1 MFGGELEGLILA
13 ETEFPSE
20 EEMRAH
26 PIPDFAV
33 RDVSDDVRYTGGWL
47 VENGLPVVKHAI
59 LTIDVEDWHQLVH
72 RRLGRD
78 DWDRARPEFPRQMEA
93 LFQLLDEL
101 GAKPTMFLLGMTVA
115 RYPEVVR
122 EIATRGYE
130 IGSHGY
136 AHRRVYTQSEA
147 EFRDDVRRSIDAIG
161 EATGKRPT
169 GYRAPEFSINR
180 DTPWAYD
187 VLAELGFRYD
197 SSQHDNRRIP
207 NRIEPPAQPYRLEL
221 PTGGTLWELPT
232 PSVGRVPVG
241 GGAYWRLMPAPVLVR
256 ALARR
261 PWPVLY
267 FHPYEFDPLP
277 LRAEL
282 PDGLGAKQR
291 VFAASRRALRNPGR
305 GLIAA
310 RLRKVAE
317 QFRLTSFEEAHDQIE
332 REHGAGTRAL
342 SPQGVLV

>member
-1 MFGGELEGLILA
+1 M
-13 ETEFPSE
+13 
-20 EEMRAH
+20 
-26 PIPDFAV
+26 
-33 RDVSDDVRYTGGWL
+33 
-47 VENGLPVVKHAI
+47 KHAI
-59 LTIDVEDWHQLVH
+59 LTVDVEDWHQLVH
-72 RRLGRD
+72 RRLGRE
-78 DWDRARPEFPRQMEA
+78 DWDLAGREFPRQMDA
-93 LFQLLDEL
+93 VLALLDEL
-101 GAKPTMFLLGMTVA
+101 GAQATFFLLGMTVA
-115 RYPEVVR
+115 RYPDVLRAVAE
-122 EIATRGYE
+122 RGYE

-136 AHRRVYTQSEA
+136 AHRRVYTQTEA

-161 EATGKRPT
+161 EATGKRPA

-180 DTPWAYD
+180 DTPWAYE

-207 NRIEPPAQPYRLEL
+207 NRIEPPVQPYRLEL

-241 GGAYWRLMPAPVLVR
+241 GGAYWRLLPAPVLVR

-291 VFAASRRALRNPGR
+291 VVAASRQALRNPGR

-317 QFRLTSFEEAHDQIE
+317 QFHLTSFEEAHDQIE

>member
-1 MFGGELEGLILA
+1 
-13 ETEFPSE
+13 
-20 EEMRAH
+20 
-26 PIPDFAV
+26 
-33 RDVSDDVRYTGGWL
+33 
-47 VENGLPVVKHAI
+47 VKHAI

-93 LFQLLDEL
+93 LFQLLGEL
-101 GAKPTMFLLGMTVA
+101 GTKPTMFLLGMTVA

-122 EIATRGYE
+122 EIVTRGYE
-130 IGSHGY
+130 IASHGY

-147 EFRDDVRRSIDAIG
+147 EFREDVLRSIDAIG
-161 EATGKRPT
+161 EATGKRPA

-232 PSVGRVPVG
+232 PSVARVPVG
-241 GGAYWRLMPAPVLVR
+241 GGAYWRLMPAPMLVR
-256 ALARR
+256 ALAGR

-277 LRAEL
+277 LRADL
-282 PDGLGAKQR
+282 PDGLGVKQR

-305 GLIAA
+305 GLIAV

-317 QFRLTSFEEAHDQIE
+317 EFRLTSFEEAHEQIE

>member
-1 MFGGELEGLILA
+1 
-13 ETEFPSE
+13 
-20 EEMRAH
+20 
-26 PIPDFAV
+26 V
-33 RDVSDDVRYTGGWL
+33 RS
-47 VENGLPVVKHAI
+47 AI

-72 RRLGRD
+72 RRLGRE

-93 LFQLLDEL
+93 LFAVLGEL
-101 GAKPTMFLLGMTVA
+101 EAKATFFLLGMTVE
-115 RYPEVVR
+115 RYPEVVGR
-122 EIATRGYE
+122 LAAHGEIA
-130 IGSHGY
+130 SHGY

-147 EFRDDVRRSIDAIG
+147 EFREDVRRSIEAIG
-161 EATGKRPT
+161 EATGKRPA

-187 VLAELGFRYD
+187 ALAELGFRYD

-207 NRIEPPAQPYRLEL
+207 NRIEADSSAPYRIEL
-221 PTGGTLWELPT
+221 PSGRTLWEHPT
-232 PSVGRVPVG
+232 PSVRHIPVG
-241 GGAYWRLMPAPVLVR
+241 GGAYWRLFAAPVLVR
-256 ALARR
+256 ALSSV

-282 PDGLGAKQR
+282 PDGLGPKQR
-291 VFAASRRALRNPGR
+291 IFAASRRVLRNPGR
-305 GLIAA
+305 GLIAT
-310 RLRKVAE
+310 RLRKVAD

-332 REHGAGTRAL
+332 REHGASTRAL

>member
-1 MFGGELEGLILA
+1 
-13 ETEFPSE
+13 
-20 EEMRAH
+20 
-26 PIPDFAV
+26 
-33 RDVSDDVRYTGGWL
+33 
-47 VENGLPVVKHAI
+47 
-59 LTIDVEDWHQLVH
+59 
-72 RRLGRD
+72 
-78 DWDRARPEFPRQMEA
+78 MEA
-93 LFQLLDEL
+93 LFGLLDDL
-101 GAKPTMFLLGMTVA
+101 GTAATFFLLGMTVE
-115 RYPEVVR
+115 RYPSVIRDV
-122 EIATRGYE
+122 ATRGYE

-161 EATGKRPT
+161 EATGKRPA

-221 PTGGTLWELPT
+221 PSGRTLWEFPT
-232 PSVGRVPVG
+232 PSVARVPVG
-241 GGAYWRLMPAPVLVR
+241 GGAYWRVMPASVLVR
-256 ALARR
+256 ALGRR